1 MRRRRRVRAPGGDVG
16 ARGALRAAAAATAL
30 AALLAGAPAA
40 RAETIDRVVAVV
52 GDRPIL
58 LSGVEDEVR
67 LLRLQEGG
75 AESTP
80 DSALWTR
87 ALERLIDDQLVLAKA
102 DLQSIEVTETEIDE
116 ALESTIANMRRQFG
130 TEAAFQAQLA
140 KEGLTEALLR
150 EKYREDIR
158 NQIRGNRLI
167 EKEVRTKVTVTDE
180 DLRAFYDLHA
190 AEIPL
195 LPRRLEIAQ
204 ITVRVRPD
212 EAARAAALAKIEA
225 ARARIAA
232 GEPFEEVAKA
242 LSEGPSAGRGGD
254 LGTFR
259 PGAMEAAFDAAV
271 RALEPGRVSEP
282 VETRVGIH
290 LIRLDEKRE
299 DGTVRAHHILA
310 LFPSSAAA
318 RDSARAR
325 IDAAVAAVAG
335 GADFAEIAKSA
346 SDDESTRDK
355 GGVVGLFAVEELPE
369 EYKALV
375 EGLEPGE
382 ISPIHES
389 DEGFL
394 VFRLNRI
401 DEPRKATLDEV
412 KREVREAVR
421 QEKMSEEFAAY
432 VQRLRK
438 EIYVRVL

>member
-1 MRRRRRVRAPGGDVG
+1 VTPR
-16 ARGALRAAAAATAL
+16 LAAAAAAAAVAL
-30 AALLAGAPAA
+30 AALLACAPSA

-52 GDRPIL
+52 GDRAIL
-58 LSGVEDEVR
+58 LSNVEDEVR

-75 AESTP
+75 AEATP

-116 ALESTIANMRRQFG
+116 ALEATIANMRRQFG
-130 TEAAFQAQLA
+130 TEAAFQEQLA
-140 KEGLTEALLR
+140 KEGLTETLLR
-150 EKYREDIR
+150 EKYHDDIR

-167 EKEVRTKVTVTDE
+167 EREVRTKVTVSDE
-180 DLRAFYDLHA
+180 ELRDFYDRHA
-190 AEIPL
+190 GEIPL

-212 EAARAAALAKIEA
+212 EAARAAAVARIEE
-225 ARARIAA
+225 ARGRIAA

-242 LSEGPSAGRGGD
+242 LSEGPSASRGGD

-259 PGAMEAAFDAAV
+259 PGAMEAAFDKAV
-271 RALEPGRVSEP
+271 RGLEPGRVSDP

-299 DGTVRAHHILA
+299 DGTVRAHHIVA

-325 IDAAVAAVAG
+325 VDAAIAAIAAVVG
-335 GADFAEIAKSA
+335 GADFGEIVKSV
-346 SDDESTRDK
+346 SDDEETRDK
-355 GGVVGLFAVEELPE
+355 GGVVGLFAIEDLPD

-375 EGLEPGE
+375 EGLKPGE

-401 DEPRKATLDEV
+401 EEPRKATLDEV
-412 KREVREAVR
+412 KREIREAVR
-421 QEKMSEEFAAY
+421 QEKMAEEFAAY
-432 VQRLRK
+432 VLRLRK